1 MYPLSNAILRVK
13 PSFIYTSFPR
23 PISKMSGWFHKPF
36 GHRKK
41 KGAEGDKRP
50 AVTIKLRKNGGDVVN
65 VTIKVSGTRNKTSA
79 DRHNL

>member
-1 MYPLSNAILRVK
+1 
-13 PSFIYTSFPR
+13 
-23 PISKMSGWFHKPF
+23 MSGWFHKPF

-65 VTIKVSGTRNKTSA
+65 VTIKVR
-79 DRHNL
+79 L

>member
-1 MYPLSNAILRVK
+1 M
-13 PSFIYTSFPR
+13 TSAHYGGSPQ
-23 PISKMSGWFHKPF
+23 KQNMSGWFHKPF

-65 VTIKVSGTRNKTSA
+65 VTIKVR
-79 DRHNL
+79 L